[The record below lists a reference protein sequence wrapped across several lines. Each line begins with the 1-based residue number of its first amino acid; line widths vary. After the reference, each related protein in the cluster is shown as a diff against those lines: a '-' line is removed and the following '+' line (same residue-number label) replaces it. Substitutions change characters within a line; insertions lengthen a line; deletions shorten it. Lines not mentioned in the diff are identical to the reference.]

1 MKQHIWIY
9 GKRLAAVLTG
19 IACLCA
25 AAGCSKTNEI
35 NDSAAVPANAPVSD
49 SSADSGETSS
59 DDSTADSTAEA
70 GGDTSIHVVAVG
82 DNLVQQCVY
91 QSAQA
96 HSNDGT
102 SYDFDY
108 CYDNIKP
115 LINGDL
121 NIINQ
126 ETLICGDGFEV
137 SGSNFNFNSPV
148 ELGDAVVG
156 MGFNVITMCNNHLL
170 DKGESGLNGCLNYWD
185 QKMQQYPDILACGV
199 YRDLSLIHI

>member
-49 SSADSGETSS
+49 SSADSGETPS

-102 SYDFDY
+102 SYNFDY
-108 CYDNIKP
+108 C
-115 LINGDL
+115 
-121 NIINQ
+121 
-126 ETLICGDGFEV
+126 
-137 SGSNFNFNSPV
+137 
-148 ELGDAVVG
+148 
-156 MGFNVITMCNNHLL
+156 
-170 DKGESGLNGCLNYWD
+170 
-185 QKMQQYPDILACGV
+185 
-199 YRDLSLIHI
+199 

>member
-49 SSADSGETSS
+49 SSADSGETPS

-102 SYDFDY
+102 SYNFDY

-126 ETLICGDGFEV
+126 
-137 SGSNFNFNSPV
+137 
-148 ELGDAVVG
+148 
-156 MGFNVITMCNNHLL
+156 
-170 DKGESGLNGCLNYWD
+170 
-185 QKMQQYPDILACGV
+185 
-199 YRDLSLIHI
+199 

>member
-1 MKQHIWIY
+1 MDGRLCRRKDVFMKTQIFLS
-9 GKRLAAVLTG
+9 GKRTTALLIGLALLSAVS
-19 IACLCA
+19 
-25 AAGCSKTNEI
+25 GCGKTSQI

-49 SSADSGETSS
+49 SGTDAPADSSADSE
-59 DDSTADSTAEA
+59 ADSNTDAN
-70 GGDTSIHVVAVG
+70 GDTSIHVVAVG

-96 HSNDGT
+96 HSQDGT
-102 SYDFDY
+102 SYNFDY

-137 SGSNFNFNSPV
+137 SGSTSTRLQNWVTLWSAWGSTSSPC
-148 ELGDAVVG
+148 A
-156 MGFNVITMCNNHLL
+156 TTTCWTRA
-170 DKGESGLNGCLNYWD
+170 K
-185 QKMQQYPDILACGV
+185 AA
-199 YRDLSLIHI
+199 

>member
-49 SSADSGETSS
+49 SSADSGETPS

-82 DNLVQQCVY
+82 TIWY
-91 QSAQA
+91 SSACIRV
-96 HSNDGT
+96 HRHT
-102 SYDFDY
+102 
-108 CYDNIKP
+108 P
-115 LINGDL
+115 
-121 NIINQ
+121 
-126 ETLICGDGFEV
+126 T
-137 SGSNFNFNSPV
+137 
-148 ELGDAVVG
+148 
-156 MGFNVITMCNNHLL
+156 T
-170 DKGESGLNGCLNYWD
+170 DKL
-185 QKMQQYPDILACGV
+185 
-199 YRDLSLIHI
+199 

>member
-1 MKQHIWIY
+1 MKKGRFYETTHLDIREKAGGSTHWY
-9 GKRLAAVLTG
+9 CL
-19 IACLCA
+19 LCA

-49 SSADSGETSS
+49 SSADSGETPS

-102 SYDFDY
+102 SYNFDY
-108 CYDNIKP
+108 CYDNI
-115 LINGDL
+115 N
-121 NIINQ
+121 
-126 ETLICGDGFEV
+126 
-137 SGSNFNFNSPV
+137 
-148 ELGDAVVG
+148 
-156 MGFNVITMCNNHLL
+156 
-170 DKGESGLNGCLNYWD
+170 
-185 QKMQQYPDILACGV
+185 
-199 YRDLSLIHI
+199 R